1 VRSALAAPNAT
12 RRTIVAAVVRL
23 IDRALLRPGY
33 EEYARNEGGR
43 GAATLLGRDVSIEGD
58 RVTLDFKGKGG
69 KKIKQEVRDPLLARI
84 ARRVPSLAATSTN
97 CPKRANSYGSDATH
111 RPEKVGSQRKFADS
125 SLKLNQLRLNRR

>member
-1 VRSALAAPNAT
+1 MREMREGAVRQRCWAEMRASRAT
-12 RRTIVAAVVRL
+12 
-23 IDRALLRPGY
+23 P
-33 EEYARNEGGR
+33 
-43 GAATLLGRDVSIEGD
+43 